1 MGVENQH
8 DEMLDSGSLVVDSV
22 SHCFNHTPENH
33 KHPHAQIWDD
43 ETYELGAKLLP
54 DGYIPSEEVF
64 YRDHQPEE
72 LARLL
77 FLESQID
84 YSVYH
89 SLPLDDYFHD
99 GYVSREKGFEFMEQN
114 QNRVSMYVDV
124 NPLEDDAGDQIE
136 EFAAKEGV
144 EGIKFYPARYQNGN
158 DLSLQL
164 TEDAVWPLLQ
174 RVADSEVD
182 TLAIHKFI
190 PFATAPVRY
199 FKPGDVEDAANSFP
213 DLNFEIIHAG
223 FSFVEETVLAMAS
236 HDNVYANLENTACM
250 VNTRP
255 RKFAKALGEILY
267 WAGPDRIVYAGGA
280 TALHPQ
286 PPIEGIWNFEMP
298 EDLIEEY
305 DYPEVTQEDKEKIL
319 GKNALRLLDKDPE
332 QIKKDIQG
340 DKWDQLKKEREETG
354 DYPAEPWSTYEAES
368 ALASDD

>member
-1 MGVENQH
+1 
-8 DEMLDSGSLVVDSV
+8 
-22 SHCFNHTPENH
+22 
-33 KHPHAQIWDD
+33 
-43 ETYELGAKLLP
+43 
-54 DGYIPSEEVF
+54 
-64 YRDHQPEE
+64 
-72 LARLL
+72 
-77 FLESQID
+77 
-84 YSVYH
+84 
-89 SLPLDDYFHD
+89 
-99 GYVSREKGFEFMEQN
+99 MEQN
-114 QNRVSMYVDV
+114 PERVSMYVDV

-136 EFAAKEGV
+136 EFAAKDGV

-199 FKPGDVEDAANSFP
+199 FKPDDIEDAANSFP
-213 DLNFEIIHAG
+213 DINFEIIHAG

-236 HDNVYANLENTACM
+236 HDNVYANLENMACL

-255 RKFAKALGEILY
+255 RKFAKALGEMLY

-286 PPIEGIWNFEMP
+286 PPIEGIQNFEMP
-298 EDLIEEY
+298 EDLIEDY
-305 DYPEVTQEDKEKIL
+305 DYPEVTQDMKEKIL

-332 QIKKDIQG
+332 QIKKDIKG
-340 DKWDQLKKEREETG
+340 DKWDQLRQEREESG
-354 DYPAEPWSTYEAES
+354 DYPAEPWSTYEAGS

>member
-1 MGVENQH
+1 M
-8 DEMLDSGSLVVDSV
+8 
-22 SHCFNHTPENH
+22 
-33 KHPHAQIWDD
+33 
-43 ETYELGAKLLP
+43 
-54 DGYIPSEEVF
+54 EEFVWF
-64 YRDHQPEE
+64 
-72 LARLL
+72 L
-77 FLESQID
+77 FFESQID
-84 YSVYH
+84 YTVYH

-99 GYVSREKGFEFMEQN
+99 GYVSREKGFEFLEQN
-114 QNRVSMYVDV
+114 PNRSSMYVDI

-136 EFAAKEGV
+136 EFARRDGV

-164 TEDAVWPLLQ
+164 TEDSVWPLLE
-174 RVADSEVD
+174 RIADSEVD

-199 FKPGDVEDAANSFP
+199 FTPDDVEDAANSFP

-223 FSFVEETVLAMAS
+223 FSFIEETVLAMAS
-236 HDNVYANLENTACM
+236 HENVYANLENTACL

-255 RKFAKALGEILY
+255 KKFARALGEMLY

-298 EDLIEEY
+298 EELRAGE

-319 GKNALRLLDKDPE
+319 GGNALRLLGKDPE
-332 QIKKDIQG
+332 QVKKDIEG
-340 DKWDQLKKEREETG
+340 DKWDQRREELQETG
-354 DYPAEPWSTYEAES
+354 DYPADAWSTYDAPS
-368 ALASDD
+368 ATAADD